1 MIKLTKYKQ
10 VEKGG
15 KKPQSTQ
22 RTQRKVSGI
31 NYQVLVHL
39 NHPWNQCNPRNHSLC
54 ENPSNLRVS
63 ASPTGFS
70 CCRLLL
76 GFTIKDSISF
86 RRRVLNS

>member
-15 KKPQSTQ
+15 KKPQSIQ

-39 NHPWNQCNPRNHSLC
+39 NHPWKSVMISVIRVTI
-54 ENPSNLRVS
+54 PSAKIRLICVYLRPLT
-63 ASPTGFS
+63 A
-70 CCRLLL
+70 
-76 GFTIKDSISF
+76 F
-86 RRRVLNS
+86 RVADCYWDLP